1 MATFDYASDIAPMK
15 SSYFSD
21 LSSSRLSDRE
31 KSYLSQKYV
40 AEVSPFLKAQN
51 DTLSALSKS
60 ATEQLSFQRAMTDYQ
75 SESLKLQQERDA
87 ANKMG
92 EFTSML
98 DEKFDSGAK
107 PTDLLIDITKLQ
119 AKNPLLFKTAIGA
132 ATLDAYKAR
141 ASALAS
147 DEREAKSM
155 NYNLVQQLTPYDP
168 QMANDLASGIVSPD
182 AARLKLVD
190 YANKKAAEESKSKAE
205 AERAEVGLNIQLDF
219 IKDMRSQYN
228 APDYIG
234 QAQADIGNSQLASEV
249 AKKSGRPIPNTA
261 PIAPLPQSGA
271 LFKPTQRNV
280 YVRNL
285 AMLTGKDQ
293 KEIESQYQNDLDL
306 YKALG
311 SKLDEQETVIY
322 RRSAG
327 VPYGTPVP
335 YQTSTPLP
343 EQDKIFSGFKVNTP
357 K

>member
-75 SESLKLQQERDA
+75 SETLKLQQERDA
-87 ANKMG
+87 ANKIGALTNAM
-92 EFTSML
+92 ESLFSP
-98 DEKFDSGAK
+98 DAK
-107 PTDLLIDITKLQ
+107 PTDITIGLAKLQ
-119 AKNPLLFKTAIGA
+119 SQDPLVFRTSIGA
-132 ATLDAYKAR
+132 ATLDAYRNR
-141 ASALAS
+141 AAAMAA

-190 YANKKAAEESKSKAE
+190 YANKKAAEEKNSKAE
-205 AERAEVGLNIQLDF
+205 AERAGDALKIKSDF
-219 IKDMRSQYN
+219 IKDMRAQHNSPAFIGAAQQ
-228 APDYIG
+228 DYATSILG
-234 QAQADIGNSQLASEV
+234 GEV
-249 AKKSGRPIPNTA
+249 KNTSNV
-261 PIAPLPQSGA
+261 PPPPLPEGGK
-271 LFKPTQRNV
+271 LFKPTQRNT

-285 AMLTGKDQ
+285 SMLTGKDQ
-293 KEIESQYQNDLDL
+293 KEIENKYQNDLDL

-311 SKLDEQETVIY
+311 DKLDEESTVLY
-322 RRSAG
+322 RRASG
-327 VPYGTPVP
+327 EFYGTPVP

>member
-98 DEKFDSGAK
+98 DEKFDSGTK

-190 YANKKAAEESKSKAE
+190 YANKKAAEENKSKAE
-205 AERAEVGLNIQLDF
+205 AERTEVGLKIQSDF

-228 APDYIG
+228 SPEYIG
-234 QAQADIGNSQLASEV
+234 PAEQNWQNTTLGSETKNQTNV
-249 AKKSGRPIPNTA
+249 PQP
-261 PIAPLPQSGA
+261 PLPEGGK
-271 LFKPTQRNV
+271 LYKPSQRSS